1 MIVIDDFS
9 EKGCQKGCQNAN
21 ESKTALRLY
30 LKNQVKSRLD
40 RVSWR
45 SRNGF
50 SNLSPKP
57 RAEGLSP
64 SAPAIF

>member
-9 EKGCQKGCQNAN
+9 EKGCQNIN
-21 ESKTALRLY
+21 ESEIVLRLY

-45 SRNGF
+45 SRLLNKAIGF
-50 SNLSPKP
+50 
-57 RAEGLSP
+57 
-64 SAPAIF
+64 